1 MIESLHSP
9 HVARVKALI
18 GSRGVKERR
27 DAGLFV
33 AEGLQAVREALTS
46 KGAPFIKNLYLT
58 SAGAL
63 KLSDFDL
70 NEVDVFEVT
79 DAVMAEMA
87 STVTPQGILALCT
100 VPRRELSELT
110 PLASKKNTRVIYLH
124 EIQDPGN
131 AGTILRSAD
140 AMGVDAVVTSPGSVD
155 MYSPKV
161 VRATAGSLWHLPL
174 FESIPFTELI
184 SLLPEAK
191 PILLSSHAQSSILD
205 LALTDS
211 YISIFGNEARGVDAE
226 ALGVTD
232 SAITPVTIPMTGHAE
247 SLNLSAAASIV
258 IFTLSRGHAG

>member
-27 DAGLFV
+27 ESGLFV
-33 AEGLQAVREALTS
+33 AEGLQAAREALNST
-46 KGAPFIKNLYLT
+46 GAPFIKNLYVT
-58 SAGAL
+58 STGLL

-79 DAVMAEMA
+79 DAVMNEMA
-87 STVTPQGILALCT
+87 STVTPQGILAMCT

-110 PLASKKNTRVIYLH
+110 MFADKKSLRIVYLH

-131 AGTILRSAD
+131 AGTILRTAD

-161 VRATAGSLWHLPL
+161 VRATAGSLWHLPVY
-174 FESIPFTELI
+174 ESVSIQEL
-184 SLLPEAK
+184 STLLPLAK
-191 PILLSSHAQSSILD
+191 PVLLSSHAKKSVLD
-205 LALTDS
+205 LPLDAS
-211 YISIFGNEARGVDAE
+211 YISVFGNEARGVTAE
-226 ALGVTD
+226 SLGLTE
-232 SAITPVTIPMTGHAE
+232 SAITSVTIPMAGRAE

-258 IFTLSRGHAG
+258 IFTLSRGLAG